1 MAVTSFIPKLWSARL
16 LNALDK
22 SHVFANVV
30 NRDYEGDIQK
40 MGDTVHI
47 NTIGAVTIGTYTQNT
62 DFTSGPETLATTDQ
76 TLTIDQAKYFNF
88 QVDDIDAAQAAG
100 DIMDKAMTR
109 AAYGLADASDKYIAG
124 ILAGA
129 ADASNLV
136 SSTAVALTSSNVYE
150 NVVKM
155 RTILDKA
162 NVPTAGRWLVIPPE
176 MYALILLDDRFVKT
190 GGEMAEG
197 ILRTGLVAQAA
208 GFDIYLS
215 NNCVSVTTGTETKV
229 TTYTITGGVDA
240 AATYAEQIVSTEAYR
255 PEKRFA
261 DAVKGLHVYGAKVV
275 DKAQLACLKATFAR
289 F

>member
-1 MAVTSFIPKLWSARL
+1 MAVTNFIPELWSARL

-30 NRDYEGDIQK
+30 NRDYEGDIKK

-62 DFTSGPETLATTDQ
+62 DFSSGPETLATTDQ

-136 SSTAVALTSSNVYE
+136 SSSAVALTSSNVYE

-215 NNCVSVTTGTETKV
+215 NNCVSASVSEKV
-229 TTYTITGGVDA
+229 TYTITGGVDS

-275 DKAQLACLKATFAR
+275 DKAQIACLKATFA
-289 F
+289 

>member
-1 MAVTSFIPKLWSARL
+1 MAVTGFIPKLWSARL

-30 NRDYEGDIQK
+30 NRDYEGEIKK

-62 DFTSGPETLATTDQ
+62 DFSSGPETLATTDQ

-129 ADASNLV
+129 ADATNTV
-136 SSTAVALTSSNVYE
+136 STSAVALTSSNVYE

-215 NNCVSVTTGTETKV
+215 NNCVSANVSDKV
-229 TTYTITGGVDA
+229 TYTITGGVDA

-275 DKAQLACLKATFAR
+275 DKAQIACLKATFA
-289 F
+289 

>member
-1 MAVTSFIPKLWSARL
+1 MAVTGFIPKLWSARL

-30 NRDYEGDIQK
+30 NRDYEGEIKK

-136 SSTAVALTSSNVYE
+136 SSSAVALTSSNVYE

-197 ILRTGLVAQAA
+197 ILKTGLVAQAA

-215 NNCVSVTTGTETKV
+215 NNCVSVNSNSTD
-229 TTYTITGGVDA
+229 TYTIVGGVDS

-275 DKAQLACLKATFAR
+275 DKAQLACLKATFA
-289 F
+289 

>member
-1 MAVTSFIPKLWSARL
+1 MAVTGFIPKLWSARL

-30 NRDYEGDIQK
+30 NRDYEGEIKK

-62 DFTSGPETLATTDQ
+62 DFSSGPETLATTDQ

-136 SSTAVALTSSNVYE
+136 SSSAVALTASNVYE

-215 NNCVSVTTGTETKV
+215 NNCVSANVSKKV
-229 TTYTITGGVDA
+229 TYTITGGVDS

-275 DKAQLACLKATFAR
+275 DKAQLACLKATFA
-289 F
+289 

>member
-1 MAVTSFIPKLWSARL
+1 MGVANFIPELWSARL

-30 NRDYEGDIQK
+30 NRDYEGEIKK

-129 ADASNLV
+129 ADATNTV
-136 SSTAVALTSSNVYE
+136 STSAVALTSSNVYE

-215 NNCVSVTTGTETKV
+215 NNCVSANVSDKV
-229 TTYTITGGVDA
+229 TYTITGGVDA

-275 DKAQLACLKATFAR
+275 DKAQIACLKATFA
-289 F
+289 

>member
-1 MAVTSFIPKLWSARL
+1 MAVTGFIPKLWSARL

-30 NRDYEGDIQK
+30 NRDYEGEIKK

-129 ADASNLV
+129 ADATNTV
-136 SSTAVALTSSNVYE
+136 STSAVALTSSNVYE

-215 NNCVSVTTGTETKV
+215 NNCVSVNSNSKD
-229 TTYTITGGVDA
+229 TYTIVGGVDS

-275 DKAQLACLKATFAR
+275 DKAQLACLKATFA
-289 F
+289 

>member
-1 MAVTSFIPKLWSARL
+1 MAVTNFIPELWSARL

-30 NRDYEGDIQK
+30 NRDYEGDIKK

-62 DFTSGPETLATTDQ
+62 DFSSGPETLATTDQ

-129 ADASNLV
+129 ADTTNLV
-136 SSTAVALTSSNVYE
+136 SSTAVALTSTNVYE

-215 NNCVSVTTGTETKV
+215 NNCVSATVSEKV
-229 TTYTITGGVDA
+229 TYTITGGVDS

-275 DKAQLACLKATFAR
+275 DKAQLACLKATFA
-289 F
+289 

>member
-1 MAVTSFIPKLWSARL
+1 MAVTNFIPELWSARL

-30 NRDYEGDIQK
+30 NRDYEGDIKK

-129 ADASNLV
+129 ADASNTV
-136 SSTAVALTSSNVYE
+136 STSAVALTSSNVYE

-215 NNCVSVTTGTETKV
+215 NNCVSANVSDKV
-229 TTYTITGGVDA
+229 TYTITGGVDA

-275 DKAQLACLKATFAR
+275 DKAQIACLKATFA
-289 F
+289 

>member
-1 MAVTSFIPKLWSARL
+1 MAVTGFIPKLWSARL

-30 NRDYEGDIQK
+30 NRDYEGEIKK

-62 DFTSGPETLATTDQ
+62 DFSSGPETLATTDQ

-215 NNCVSVTTGTETKV
+215 NNCVSVNSNSTD
-229 TTYTITGGVDA
+229 TYTIVGGVDS

-275 DKAQLACLKATFAR
+275 DKAQIACLKATFA
-289 F
+289 

>member
-1 MAVTSFIPKLWSARL
+1 MAVTNFIPELWSARL

-30 NRDYEGDIQK
+30 NRDYEGDIKK

-62 DFTSGPETLATTDQ
+62 DFSSGPETLATTDQ

-129 ADASNLV
+129 ADTSNTV
-136 SSTAVALTSSNVYE
+136 STSAVALTSSNVYE

-215 NNCVSVTTGTETKV
+215 NNCVSASVSEKV
-229 TTYTITGGVDA
+229 TYTITGGVDS

-275 DKAQLACLKATFAR
+275 DKAQIACLKATFA
-289 F
+289 

>member
-1 MAVTSFIPKLWSARL
+1 MAVTNFIPELWSARL

-30 NRDYEGDIQK
+30 NRDYEGDIKK

-129 ADASNLV
+129 ADATNTV
-136 SSTAVALTSSNVYE
+136 STSAVALTSSNVYE

-215 NNCVSVTTGTETKV
+215 NNCVSVNSNSTD
-229 TTYTITGGVDA
+229 TYTIVGGVDS

-275 DKAQLACLKATFAR
+275 DKAQIACLKATFA
-289 F
+289 

>member
-1 MAVTSFIPKLWSARL
+1 MAVTNFIPELWSARL

-30 NRDYEGDIQK
+30 NRDYEGDIKK

-62 DFTSGPETLATTDQ
+62 DFSSGPETLATTDQ

-129 ADASNLV
+129 ADATNTV
-136 SSTAVALTSSNVYE
+136 STSAVALTSSNVYE

-215 NNCVSVTTGTETKV
+215 NNCVNSTD
-229 TTYTITGGVDA
+229 TYTIVGGVDS

-275 DKAQLACLKATFAR
+275 DKAQIACLKATFA
-289 F
+289 

>member
-1 MAVTSFIPKLWSARL
+1 MAVTNFIPELWSARL

-30 NRDYEGDIQK
+30 NRDYEGDIKK

-136 SSTAVALTSSNVYE
+136 SSSAVALTSSNVYE

-215 NNCVSVTTGTETKV
+215 NNCASVNSNSTD
-229 TTYTITGGVDA
+229 TYTIVGGVDS

-275 DKAQLACLKATFAR
+275 DKAQIACLKATFA
-289 F
+289 

>member
-1 MAVTSFIPKLWSARL
+1 MAVTNFIPELWSARL

-30 NRDYEGDIQK
+30 NRDYEGDIKK

-129 ADASNLV
+129 ADTSNTVSAS
-136 SSTAVALTSSNVYE
+136 AVALTSSNVYE

-215 NNCVSVTTGTETKV
+215 NNCVSANVSDKV
-229 TTYTITGGVDA
+229 TYTITGGVDS

-275 DKAQLACLKATFAR
+275 DKAQIACLKATFA
-289 F
+289 

>member
-1 MAVTSFIPKLWSARL
+1 MAVTNFIPELWSARL

-30 NRDYEGDIQK
+30 NRDYEGEIKK

-62 DFTSGPETLATTDQ
+62 DFSSGPETLATTDQ

-129 ADASNLV
+129 ADTTNLV
-136 SSTAVALTSSNVYE
+136 SSSAVALTASNVYE

-215 NNCVSVTTGTETKV
+215 NNCVSANVSDKL
-229 TTYTITGGVDA
+229 TYTITGGVDA

-275 DKAQLACLKATFAR
+275 DKAQIACLKATFA
-289 F
+289 

>member
-1 MAVTSFIPKLWSARL
+1 MAVTNFIPELWSARL

-30 NRDYEGDIQK
+30 NRDYEGDIKK

-62 DFTSGPETLATTDQ
+62 DFSSGPETLATTDQ

-136 SSTAVALTSSNVYE
+136 SSSAVALTSSNVYE

-215 NNCVSVTTGTETKV
+215 NNCVSVNSNSKD
-229 TTYTITGGVDA
+229 TYTIVGGVDS

-275 DKAQLACLKATFAR
+275 DKAQIACLKATFA
-289 F
+289 

>member
-1 MAVTSFIPKLWSARL
+1 MAVTNFIPELWSARL

-30 NRDYEGDIQK
+30 NRDYEGEIKK

-62 DFTSGPETLATTDQ
+62 DFSSGPETLATTDQ

-129 ADASNLV
+129 ADATNTV
-136 SSTAVALTSSNVYE
+136 STSAVALTSSNVYE

-215 NNCVSVTTGTETKV
+215 NNCVSANVTDKV
-229 TTYTITGGVDA
+229 TYTITGGVDA

-275 DKAQLACLKATFAR
+275 DKAQLACLKATFA
-289 F
+289 

>member
-1 MAVTSFIPKLWSARL
+1 MAVTNFIPELWSARL

-30 NRDYEGDIQK
+30 NRDYEGDIKK

-62 DFTSGPETLATTDQ
+62 DFSSGPETLATTDQ

-136 SSTAVALTSSNVYE
+136 SSSAVALTSSNVYE

-215 NNCVSVTTGTETKV
+215 NNCVSANASEKV
-229 TTYTITGGVDA
+229 TYTITGGVDA

-275 DKAQLACLKATFAR
+275 DKAQIACLKATFA
-289 F
+289 

>member
-1 MAVTSFIPKLWSARL
+1 MAVTGFIPKLWSARL

-30 NRDYEGDIQK
+30 NRDYEGEIKK

-88 QVDDIDAAQAAG
+88 QVDDIDKAQAAG

-129 ADASNLV
+129 ADTSNLV
-136 SSTAVALTSSNVYE
+136 SSSAVALTSSNVYE

-162 NVPTAGRWLVIPPE
+162 NVPTAGRSLVIPPE

-197 ILRTGLVAQAA
+197 ILNTGLVAQAA

-215 NNCVSVTTGTETKV
+215 NNCVSANVSDTL
-229 TTYTITGGVDA
+229 TYTITGGVDS

-275 DKAQLACLKATFAR
+275 DKAQLACLKATFA
-289 F
+289 

>member
-1 MAVTSFIPKLWSARL
+1 MAVTGFIPKLWSARL

-30 NRDYEGDIQK
+30 NRDYEGEIKK

-47 NTIGAVTIGTYTQNT
+47 NTIGAVTIGTYTSNT

-136 SSTAVALTSSNVYE
+136 SSSAVALTSSNVYE

-215 NNCVSVTTGTETKV
+215 NNCVSANVSDKV
-229 TTYTITGGVDA
+229 TYTITGGVDS

-275 DKAQLACLKATFAR
+275 DKAQIACLKATFA
-289 F
+289 

>member
-1 MAVTSFIPKLWSARL
+1 MAVTNFIPELWSARL

-30 NRDYEGDIQK
+30 NRDYEGEIKK

-129 ADASNLV
+129 AGATNTV
-136 SSTAVALTSSNVYE
+136 STSAVALTSSNVYE

-215 NNCVSVTTGTETKV
+215 NNCVSATASEKV
-229 TTYTITGGVDA
+229 TYTITGGVDS

-275 DKAQLACLKATFAR
+275 DKAQIACLKATFA
-289 F
+289 

>member
-1 MAVTSFIPKLWSARL
+1 MAVTNFIPELWSARL

-30 NRDYEGDIQK
+30 NRDYEGEIKK

-100 DIMDKAMTR
+100 DVMDKAMTR

-136 SSTAVALTSSNVYE
+136 SSSAVALTSSNVYE

-215 NNCVSVTTGTETKV
+215 NNCVSADVSSKV
-229 TTYTITGGVDA
+229 TYTITGGVDA

-275 DKAQLACLKATFAR
+275 DKAQIACLKATFA
-289 F
+289 